1 MTRTL
6 RENSLKDRRI
16 SRLGRAQEGQSTLK
30 RFQQQSRDQT
40 LVYASQ
46 EKASVLLIVIPGES
60 VCVTN
65 GNRLLT
71 LGLKQVYCG
80 TPSLSVIRKE

>member
-1 MTRTL
+1 MSRTL
-6 RENSLKDRRI
+6 REYSLKDRRI
-16 SRLGRAQEGQSTLK
+16 SRLGHAQEGQSTLK

-40 LVYASQ
+40 LVCVSQ
-46 EKASVLLIVIPGES
+46 EKASVLLTVILGES

-65 GNRLLT
+65 CNRLLT

-80 TPSLSVIRKE
+80 THSLSVIQKE